1 MPSGNVFGTRIA
13 AARHLG
19 PCSAQS
25 VVGADGG
32 VSVASSS
39 LVDSRSGATSGI
51 ERAGSATDR
60 RGPACFTHALA
71 CPARAERLLDSPPPP
86 EQYRACSAFSGN
98 AQAPADHS
106 LARGNRLRR
115 GPCRLSSR
123 QGGASGHR
131 PGQPHPL
138 LGNLRCGISTVHVTS
153 AVSGQLVAMGQVT
166 YRLLEPWPEG

>member
-1 MPSGNVFGTRIA
+1 MPSGERVRHAHCCGKAPRALLGPVTRRCGWRGFCRFLLLSRFPKRSDVKGSNGP
-13 AARHLG
+13 AARLIDG
-19 PCSAQS
+19 AQL
-25 VVGADGG
+25 
-32 VSVASSS
+32 ASRTPR
-39 LVDSRSGATSGI
+39 LPGKG
-51 ERAGSATDR
+51 
-60 RGPACFTHALA
+60 
-71 CPARAERLLDSPPPP
+71 ERLLDTPPAP